1 MSMTSSDLK
10 SEVLNGPERRR
21 RRTPAEKLAI
31 VAETQEPG
39 VTVSLVARRHGIAP
53 NQLFLW
59 RRLASQGALTA
70 TGAEEPVVP
79 ASEYRSL
86 QGQVRELQ
94 RLLGKKTM
102 EAEILKEALEVSAG
116 SKKHLV
122 AVAVV
127 AEGRFPMKTVCEVL
141 GVARSNIAV
150 RARAP
155 LAKPLGRPPQP
166 EADLV
171 DEIKAVI
178 GEMPTYG
185 YRRVWAVLRRA
196 AKAQGL
202 QPPNHKRVYRVM
214 KAHGLLLQRHAGGA
228 EERRHDGRI
237 AVDRSN
243 LRWCSDGFELGCDN
257 GEKVRVAFALDCCDR
272 EAMGFVATTEGI
284 KGEDVRDLMVTAV
297 EHRFGR
303 INRLPETIEWLTDNG
318 SGYIA
323 HDTRRFAR
331 DIGFEPRTT
340 PVESPQSNGMAEAFV
355 RTMKRDYAR
364 VSPLPDAAAVMRQL
378 PTWFEHYNTVHP
390 HRALRYRSPRE
401 FIASR
406 SNRENM

>member
-1 MSMTSSDLK
+1 
-10 SEVLNGPERRR
+10 
-21 RRTPAEKLAI
+21 
-31 VAETQEPG
+31 
-39 VTVSLVARRHGIAP
+39 
-53 NQLFLW
+53 
-59 RRLASQGALTA
+59 
-70 TGAEEPVVP
+70 
-79 ASEYRSL
+79 
-86 QGQVRELQ
+86 
-94 RLLGKKTM
+94 
-102 EAEILKEALEVSAG
+102 
-116 SKKHLV
+116 
-122 AVAVV
+122 
-127 AEGRFPMKTVCEVL
+127 MKTVCEVL
-141 GVARSNIAV
+141 NVARSNIAV
-150 RARAP
+150 RTKAP

-166 EADLV
+166 EGDLL

-196 AKAQGL
+196 AKTQGL

-237 AVDRSN
+237 AVHRSN

-318 SGYIA
+318 SP
-323 HDTRRFAR
+323 DTS
-331 DIGFEPRTT
+331 PTT
-340 PVESPQSNGMAEAFV
+340 PGALLVTSVLSLA
-355 RTMKRDYAR
+355 
-364 VSPLPDAAAVMRQL
+364 PLRS
-378 PTWFEHYNTVHP
+378 
-390 HRALRYRSPRE
+390 RALNQMGWQKRSCAR
-401 FIASR
+401 
-406 SNRENM
+406 

>member
-1 MSMTSSDLK
+1 
-10 SEVLNGPERRR
+10 
-21 RRTPAEKLAI
+21 
-31 VAETQEPG
+31 
-39 VTVSLVARRHGIAP
+39 
-53 NQLFLW
+53 
-59 RRLASQGALTA
+59 
-70 TGAEEPVVP
+70 
-79 ASEYRSL
+79 
-86 QGQVRELQ
+86 
-94 RLLGKKTM
+94 
-102 EAEILKEALEVSAG
+102 
-116 SKKHLV
+116 
-122 AVAVV
+122 
-127 AEGRFPMKTVCEVL
+127 MKTVCEVL
-141 GVARSNIAV
+141 NVARSNIAV
-150 RARAP
+150 RTKAP

-166 EADLV
+166 EADLL

-196 AKAQGL
+196 AKTQGL

-228 EERRHDGRI
+228 KERRHDGRI
-237 AVDRSN
+237 AVHRSN

-331 DIGFEPRTT
+331 DIGLEPRTT

-364 VSPLPDAAAVMRQL
+364 VSQLSDAAAVIQQL
-378 PTWFEHYNTVHP
+378 PIWFEHYNTVHP
-390 HRALRYRSPRE
+390 HRALSYRSPRE

-406 SNRENM
+406 SNRENMSDL